1 MSSPQALTVSAGGAG
16 EQTSVLPGR
25 TQTVYTRVCGEAG
38 GGVPALRLTPDQSAT
53 EAPPVLTP
61 QLVRVTVAPA

>member
-1 MSSPQALTVSAGGAG
+1 
-16 EQTSVLPGR
+16 
-25 TQTVYTRVCGEAG
+25 
-38 GGVPALRLTPDQSAT
+38 VPALRLTPDQSAT